1 MPRPFAAAALLLV
14 IATGARAADF
24 ADVKEELAALTRS
37 INESYIGRGDP
48 APTARLAT
56 ENYRFVLFNGG
67 VESKQQVVTTIGGL
81 KTTSFEEVI
90 ESVDVTGDTGI
101 VISRILAPGTL
112 NGQPALET
120 PTRSTM
126 IWSRLDGQWRL
137 VGQTLHMVRPLKD
150 MLPASGQK

>member
-1 MPRPFAAAALLLV
+1 MPRLFVVAGLLLAMAV
-14 IATGARAADF
+14 RTDAAEF
-24 ADVKEELAALTRS
+24 AGVEAELAALTRS

-48 APTARLAT
+48 GPTATLAT
-56 ENYRFVLFNGG
+56 ANYRFVLFNGG
-67 VESKQQVVTTIGGL
+67 VESKEQVVTSIGGL

-112 NGQPALET
+112 NGQPALTT

-126 IWSRLDGQWRL
+126 IWSRVDGQWRL
-137 VGQTLHMVRPLKD
+137 VGQTLHIVRPLKD
-150 MLPASGQK
+150 MLTASSQK